1 MHIWN
6 SGFTRKISSK
16 LGQSG
21 REVSSLPPHTFCSM
35 SSKLQ
40 KKKTW
45 TLCALN
51 VASRG
56 HLNNT
61 ISKRHSRRQ
70 FYDFFL
76 NKWLCKSH
84 VIFLL

>member
-21 REVSSLPPHTFCSM
+21 REASSLPPHTFCSM

-40 KKKTW
+40 KKK
-45 TLCALN
+45 
-51 VASRG
+51 RG
-56 HLNNT
+56 HCVHLMWLLEVILTTPFQKDIPEDNFM
-61 ISKRHSRRQ
+61 I
-70 FYDFFL
+70 FFKQMAL
-76 NKWLCKSH
+76 
-84 VIFLL
+84 